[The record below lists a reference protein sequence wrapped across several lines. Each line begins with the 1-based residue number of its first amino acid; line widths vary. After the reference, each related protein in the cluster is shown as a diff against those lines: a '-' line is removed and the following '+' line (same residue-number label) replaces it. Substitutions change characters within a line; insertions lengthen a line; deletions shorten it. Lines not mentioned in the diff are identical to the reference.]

1 MRINGNIKKYRKAN
15 IPKALREQV
24 WLETFGKIYEH
35 SCHIEWCSNIINV
48 FDFHVGHDIP
58 ESKGGTLT
66 IDNLKPICA
75 RCNLSMGDNYT
86 ISEWQ
91 NFKQKKDDVKPKAD
105 DVKQKTDD
113 VISNTESNI
122 EINKKDNDKNK
133 EKIIPPKYRNKK
145 CFNCF

>member
-1 MRINGNIKKYRKAN
+1 MRINNIKKYRKAN

-24 WLETFGKIYEH
+24 WLETFGKMYEH

-91 NFKQKKDDVKPKAD
+91 NFKPKAD
-105 DVKQKTDD
+105 DVKPK
-113 VISNTESNI
+113 VESDN
-122 EINKKDNDKNK
+122 EKDNNNDKPK

>member
-1 MRINGNIKKYRKAN
+1 MKNIKKYRKVN

-91 NFKQKKDDVKPKAD
+91 NFKPKVDDVKTKVD
-105 DVKQKTDD
+105 DV
-113 VISNTESNI
+113 NPTESNKNNN
-122 EINKKDNDKNK
+122 EKDNNEKDNNEK

>member
-1 MRINGNIKKYRKAN
+1 MRNIKKYRKAN

-91 NFKQKKDDVKPKAD
+91 NFKPKVNDVKPKA
-105 DVKQKTDD
+105 
-113 VISNTESNI
+113 ESNKNNN
-122 EINKKDNDKNK
+122 EKENNEKENNDDKSN

>member
-1 MRINGNIKKYRKAN
+1 MRHITKITKIKKYRKAN

-24 WLETFGKIYEH
+24 WLQTFGKIFEH
-35 SCHIEWCSNIINV
+35 SCHIEWCNNIINV

-86 ISEWQ
+86 IGEWQ
-91 NFKQKKDDVKPKAD
+91 NFKKN
-105 DVKQKTDD
+105 TDK
-113 VISNTESNI
+113 IT
-122 EINKKDNDKNK
+122 ND

-145 CFNCF
+145 FFNCFKFIFLYKYYIR